1 MFRLYLKKKLL
12 DGLIAP
18 EQTENIAVHK
28 PKRRNR
34 RVKNR
39 IALNSSQ
46 LTILNEKDIFIVREI
61 STSGFSSLVS
71 NDTIKRFSPGDTY
84 EAKFQ
89 YLSQIFELNT
99 KVAWMRGKQIG
110 FEIINT
116 SKKTQEFLN
125 RIMKP
130 VEIADSLQK
139 IESNFASFDEQ
150 GKTWY
155 HGEYDSDLY
164 TWHDVE
170 GGSLYAWQLSIGD
183 DYIEW
188 SENRGMKSGKTEQ
201 YDLVNSKVS
210 AIPSVPV
217 ANVKDLKVDMQKKQ
231 LATDIIMA
239 LSYPVREEI
248 LNTIMG

>member
-18 EQTENIAVHK
+18 EQIENTANHK

-46 LTILNEKDIFIVREI
+46 LKILNEKDIFIVREI
-61 STSGFSSLVS
+61 STSGFSSHVS
-71 NDTIKRFSPGDTY
+71 NDTVKRFSPGDTY

-116 SKKTQEFLN
+116 SKKTQDFLN

-139 IESNFASFDEQ
+139 IESNFTNSNEQ

-164 TWHDVE
+164 TWHDPE
-170 GGSLYAWQLSIGD
+170 GGSLNAWQLSIGD

-188 SENRGMKSGKTEQ
+188 SENGGMKSGKTEQ
-201 YDLVNSKVS
+201 YDIVSSKVS
-210 AIPSVPV
+210 AIPSRPL
-217 ANVKDLKVDMQKKQ
+217 ANVKDLKVDKHKKQ